1 VKITLKY
8 YSTSRIANPLRLL
21 PIYVNIQLMNPILR
35 LAALAS
41 RILPVSLKQNI
52 YRFKPLARLV
62 RRTLNRAAPVELSQ
76 VKIAAGGLAGFTFEL
91 NLLTE
96 KDYWLGTYEVELQ
109 QAVSELL
116 KPGMCIYDVGAN
128 IGYVTLLLAR
138 AAGESGQVVA
148 FEALPA
154 NVARLEKHVAL
165 NQLTGRVTIVP
176 AAVVDQEGTA
186 HFLVHPS
193 TSMGK
198 AGGSAGREKMAD
210 YVKEIEV
217 PGLSLDGYI
226 FERGH
231 PPPQAIKMDIEG
243 GEVLAIK
250 GMGSILEEIRP
261 LLLVELHGHE
271 AARAVR
277 KSLAQHRYTV
287 HRMQPG
293 YPQVNSVAQLDWK
306 AYIIAKPIV
315 ENLSE

>member
-1 VKITLKY
+1 M
-8 YSTSRIANPLRLL
+8 RRL
-21 PIYVNIQLMNPILR
+21 PIYVNIQRMNPILR

-41 RILPVSLKQNI
+41 RILPVSLKQSI
-52 YRFKPLARLV
+52 YRIKPLAGLV
-62 RRTLNRAAPVELSQ
+62 RRTLNRAVPGELSQ

-109 QAVSELL
+109 QAVNDLL
-116 KPGMCIYDVGAN
+116 RPGMCIYDVGAN
-128 IGYVTLLLAR
+128 IGYVTLLLAK

-165 NQLTGRVTIVP
+165 NHLDGRVTVVP
-176 AAVVDQEGTA
+176 AAVVDQAGTVR
-186 HFLVHPS
+186 FLVHPS

-198 AGGSAGREKMAD
+198 AVGSAGREKMEE
-210 YVKEIEV
+210 YLKEIEV
-217 PGLSLDGYI
+217 PGLALDGYV
-226 FERGH
+226 FEHGL
-231 PPPQAIKMDIEG
+231 PPHTPKRRPQAIKMDIEG

-250 GMGSILEEIRP
+250 GMQRILHEVRP

-271 AARAVR
+271 AARAVWE
-277 KSLAQHRYTV
+277 SLARQHYTV

-293 YPQVNSVAQLDWK
+293 YPQVSTVDQLDWK
-306 AYIIAKPIV
+306 AYIIAKPI
-315 ENLSE
+315 EKHLS

>member
-1 VKITLKY
+1 
-8 YSTSRIANPLRLL
+8 LRRL
-21 PIYVNIQLMNPILR
+21 PIYVNIHRMNPILR

-41 RILPVSLKQNI
+41 RILPVSLKQKI
-52 YRFKPLARLV
+52 YRIKPLAGLV
-62 RRTLNRAAPVELSQ
+62 RRTLNRAAPSELSQ

-109 QAVSELL
+109 QAVNDLL
-116 KPGMCIYDVGAN
+116 RPGMCIYDVGAN

-165 NQLTGRVTIVP
+165 NHLGGRVTVVP
-176 AAVVDQEGTA
+176 AAVVDQAGPVR
-186 HFLVHPS
+186 FLVHPS

-198 AGGSAGREKMAD
+198 AVGSAGREKMED
-210 YVKEIEV
+210 YLEEIDV
-217 PGLSLDGYI
+217 PGLALDGYV
-226 FERGH
+226 FEHDLQPH
-231 PPPQAIKMDIEG
+231 PPKRQPQAIKMDIEG

-250 GMGSILEEIRP
+250 GMQRILQEVRP
-261 LLLVELHGHE
+261 LLLIELHGHE
-271 AARAVR
+271 AARAVWD
-277 KSLAQHRYTV
+277 SLARHGYTV

-293 YPQVNSVAQLDWK
+293 YPQVTSVDQLDWK
-306 AYIIAKPIV
+306 AYIVAKSMGK
-315 ENLSE
+315 NLFE

>member
-1 VKITLKY
+1 
-8 YSTSRIANPLRLL
+8 LRLL
-21 PIYVNIQLMNPILR
+21 PIYVNIQRMNPILR

-41 RILPVSLKQNI
+41 RLLPVSLKQSI
-52 YRFKPLARLV
+52 YRFKPLAGLV

-109 QAVSELL
+109 QAVNDLL
-116 KPGMCIYDVGAN
+116 RPGMTIYDVGAN

-138 AAGESGQVVA
+138 SAGERGHVVA

-154 NVARLEKHVAL
+154 NVARLEKNVAL
-165 NQLTGRVTIVP
+165 NHLGGRVIIVP
-176 AAVVDQEGTA
+176 AAVVDQAGPV

-198 AGGSAGREKMAD
+198 AVGSAGREKMEE
-210 YVKEIEV
+210 YLKEIEV
-217 PGLSLDGYI
+217 PGLALDGYV
-226 FERGH
+226 FEDGLRSH
-231 PPPQAIKMDIEG
+231 RPPDAIKMDIEG

-250 GMGSILEEIRP
+250 GVERILQEVRP

-271 AARAVR
+271 AARAVWE
-277 KSLAQHRYTV
+277 SLARHHYTV

-293 YPQVNSVAQLDWK
+293 YPQVKSVDQLDWK
-306 AYIIAKPIV
+306 AYIIARPMAK
-315 ENLSE
+315 NLSE

>member
-1 VKITLKY
+1 
-8 YSTSRIANPLRLL
+8 LRRL

-41 RILPVSLKQNI
+41 RILPVSLKQQI
-52 YRFKPLARLV
+52 YRIKPLAGLV
-62 RRTLNRAAPVELSQ
+62 RRTLNRAVPTELSQ

-109 QAVSELL
+109 QAVSQLL
-116 KPGMCIYDVGAN
+116 IPGMCIYDVGAN

-165 NQLTGRVTIVP
+165 NQLGGRVTVVP
-176 AAVVDQEGTA
+176 AAVVDRAGPV

-198 AGGSAGREKMAD
+198 AVGSAGRDKMED
-210 YVKEIEV
+210 YLEEIEV
-217 PGLSLDGYI
+217 PGVALDGYVL
-226 FERGH
+226 EHDAR
-231 PPPQAIKMDIEG
+231 PPQAIKMDIEG

-250 GMGSILEEIRP
+250 GMQRILLEARP

-271 AARAVR
+271 AARAVWD
-277 KSLAQHRYTV
+277 SLARHAYTV

-293 YPQVNSVAQLDWK
+293 YPQVDTVEQLDWK
-306 AYIIAKPIV
+306 AYIVAKPIDK
-315 ENLSE
+315 NLFE

>member
-1 VKITLKY
+1 M
-8 YSTSRIANPLRLL
+8 RPL
-21 PIYVNIQLMNPILR
+21 PIYVNIQGMNPILR

-41 RILPVSLKQNI
+41 RILPVSLKQSI

-62 RRTLNRAAPVELSQ
+62 RRTLNRAAPTELSQ
-76 VKIAAGGLAGFTFEL
+76 VKIAAGNLAGFTFEL
-91 NLLTE
+91 NLMTE

-109 QAVSELL
+109 QAVNDLL
-116 KPGMCIYDVGAN
+116 RPGMCIYDVGAN

-154 NVARLEKHVAL
+154 NVARLEKHVTL
-165 NQLTGRVTIVP
+165 NHLGGRVTIVP
-176 AAVVDQEGTA
+176 AAVVDQAGPV

-198 AGGSAGREKMAD
+198 AVGSAGREKMEE
-210 YVKEIEV
+210 YLKEIEV
-217 PGLSLDGYI
+217 PGVALDGYA
-226 FERGH
+226 FEQDH
-231 PPPQAIKMDIEG
+231 PKPEAIKMDIEG

-250 GMGSILEEIRP
+250 GMQRILQEVRP

-271 AARAVR
+271 AARAVWE
-277 KSLAQHRYTV
+277 SLARHQYTI

-293 YPQVNSVAQLDWK
+293 YPQVNSVDQLDWK
-306 AYIIAKPIV
+306 AYIIAKPIA

>member
-1 VKITLKY
+1 
-8 YSTSRIANPLRLL
+8 LRLL
-21 PIYVNIQLMNPILR
+21 SIYVNIHFMNPILR
-35 LAALAS
+35 LAAAAA
-41 RILPVSLKQNI
+41 RILPVSLKQSI

-62 RRTLNRAAPVELSQ
+62 RRTLNRAAPAELVP

-116 KPGMCIYDVGAN
+116 MPGMCIYDVGAN
-128 IGYVTLLLAR
+128 IGYVTLLLTR
-138 AAGESGQVVA
+138 AAGEKGRVVA

-154 NVARLEKHVAL
+154 NVARLEQHIAL
-165 NQLTGRVTIVP
+165 NHLTARVTVV
-176 AAVVDQEGTA
+176 AGAVVDQSGPV

-198 AGGSAGREKMAD
+198 AVGSAGREKMDD

-217 PGLSLDGYI
+217 AGLSLDGYV
-226 FERGH
+226 FEQGN

-250 GMGSILEEIRP
+250 GMEHILEEVRP

-271 AARAVR
+271 AARAVWEG
-277 KSLAQHRYTV
+277 LARHKYTV

-293 YPQVNSVAQLDWK
+293 YPQVHSVDQLDWK
-306 AYIIAKPIV
+306 AYIVAKPA
-315 ENLSE
+315 S